1 MHRDLFIPSKSSSYV
16 AATTLASSRC
26 SYASA
31 RASVNARAIEN
42 PPWILPSPYSTLS
55 PAAAVPA
62 AASSPPTRS
71 RHVLPGKS
79 TMEVPLSAG
88 GGEAPLPALWARG
101 RFGSQ
106 FIPAWPGWARDW
118 DRCGGG
124 RGTGARGGGEGRG
137 RGAASS
143 SPTLTPSIHGGRP
156 SATVG
161 AGRAPGGRAGLAG
174 LEGAAGRRIGHGLC
188 IVYNIYGDAGTDA
201 SCGLT
206 RAASAD
212 LPSPSLPSLFP
223 SFYLLAILLR
233 LP

>member
-137 RGAASS
+137 RGRPPPPPPSLHPSMAAVRRR
-143 SPTLTPSIHGGRP
+143 LWAREGRQ
-156 SATVG
+156 V
-161 AGRAPGGRAGLAG
+161 AGLGSRDWRERQGVELDMDYA
-174 LEGAAGRRIGHGLC
+174 
-188 IVYNIYGDAGTDA
+188 
-201 SCGLT
+201 
-206 RAASAD
+206 
-212 LPSPSLPSLFP
+212 
-223 SFYLLAILLR
+223 
-233 LP
+233 

>member
-16 AATTLASSRC
+16 AATTLVVDVAMPALGRLLTPEQSRTRRGSC
-26 SYASA
+26 HPHI
-31 RASVNARAIEN
+31 R
-42 PPWILPSPYSTLS
+42 PSPPPQPS
-55 PAAAVPA
+55 PPQPALPRPDPAMCCPVSRRWRFRSRREGGRLPCPPYGPGDGLVLNSFPPGRAGRATGIVAAA
-62 AASSPPTRS
+62 
-71 RHVLPGKS
+71 
-79 TMEVPLSAG
+79 
-88 GGEAPLPALWARG
+88 
-101 RFGSQ
+101 
-106 FIPAWPGWARDW
+106 D
-118 DRCGGG
+118 GG
-124 RGTGARGGGEGRG
+124 RGRGAGAGAGA
-137 RGAASS
+137 GAASS